1 MNTSLAIATAGIL
14 LLLVLSTQAQPTTL
28 NIERLEN
35 NEKRYVEINARVE
48 RIYDRESGK
57 IIMLRDETARVKAY
71 CKCKQDMLETTKG
84 KRCSFTGRFENGLF
98 FISKIKC

>member
-1 MNTSLAIATAGIL
+1 MNTSLAIAIAGIL
-14 LLLVLSTQAQPTTL
+14 LLLLLSTRVQPTKL
-28 NIERLEN
+28 NIEELEN

-48 RIYDRESGK
+48 KIYERESGK
-57 IIMLRDETARVKAY
+57 IIILRDETAIVKAY
-71 CKCKQDMLETTKG
+71 CKCKQDMLELTKG